1 MKNVDQIAKLLSRNG
16 HVNPVFRAVVA
27 DSLMKIGEE
36 MAAEKI
42 KEGENESQNMG

>member
-1 MKNVDQIAKLLSRNG
+1 MQNVDQLAKLLSRNG

-27 DSLMKIGEE
+27 ASLLKIGEE

-42 KEGENESQNMG
+42 REGDNETQR

>member
-16 HVNPVFRAVVA
+16 QVNPAFRTAVA
-27 DSLMKIGEE
+27 EALMNIGED

-42 KEGENESQNMG
+42 KEGENETQR

>member
-16 HVNPVFRAVVA
+16 QVNPAFRAAVA
-27 DSLMKIGEE
+27 EALMNIGEE

-42 KEGENESQNMG
+42 KEGYNETQR

>member
-1 MKNVDQIAKLLSRNG
+1 MQNVDQIAKLLSRNG
-16 HVNPVFRAVVA
+16 HVHPAFRAAVS

-42 KEGENESQNMG
+42 KEGENEAQR